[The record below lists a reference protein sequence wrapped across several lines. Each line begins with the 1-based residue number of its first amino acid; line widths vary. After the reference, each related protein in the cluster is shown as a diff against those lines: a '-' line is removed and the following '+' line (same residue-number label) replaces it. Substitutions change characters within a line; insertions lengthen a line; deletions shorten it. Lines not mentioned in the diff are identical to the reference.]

1 MTANLGLSWQ
11 RAKSDGAQD
20 ESKHRPISATL
31 KPLDLAQSPDAFAFC
46 YLLICVKTRL
56 PSVYTNE
63 VIGKNVCSAGYRRMD
78 LADVACWFV
87 IY

>member
-31 KPLDLAQSPDAFAFC
+31 MPLDLAQSPDAFAFC

-63 VIGKNVCSAGYRRMD
+63 VIGKM
-78 LADVACWFV
+78 FV
-87 IY
+87 VLDIDEWTWRTWLVGL